1 MLKVKQKICF
11 PMRPL
16 VIAQSCVE
24 GYLKQPSKTEAF
36 LLGMILRVWKRRL
49 KKHYLTMLRLKTLHQ
64 RIKTTLW
71 NPLVA
76 NMILKSSKL
85 SRLSIWWTKSRRRN
99 MIYPLLK
106 FRTLI
111 KSTKNFTPNIKSNK
125 IMLNKTRQEELWEK
139 ETRIRP

>member
-16 VIAQSCVE
+16 VIAQSCVG
-24 GYLKQPSKTEAF
+24 GYLKQPFKMEAF

>member
-1 MLKVKQKICF
+1 M
-11 PMRPL
+11 
-16 VIAQSCVE
+16 
-24 GYLKQPSKTEAF
+24 EAF

-76 NMILKSSKL
+76 NMILRSSKL